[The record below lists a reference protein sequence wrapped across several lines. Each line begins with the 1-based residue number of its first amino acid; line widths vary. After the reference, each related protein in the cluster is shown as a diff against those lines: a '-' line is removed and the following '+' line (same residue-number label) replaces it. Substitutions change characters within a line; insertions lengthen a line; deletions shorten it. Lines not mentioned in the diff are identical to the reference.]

1 MGLISTRQGIVT
13 ALSRI
18 PKLTVYDHVPESV
31 NEFPSASVR
40 VTAAS
45 YADRTFTFQIR
56 LVVSGW
62 SSGEAE
68 KSLHPYLEASGN
80 RSIKAALD
88 AQPGCVTVGAG
99 ETRRRDYNGASHLSV
114 ELTVVAT
121 DA

>member
-1 MGLISTRQGIVT
+1 MSLISTRQGIVT
-13 ALSRI
+13 ALERI
-18 PKLTVYDHVPESV
+18 PDLAVYDHVPESI
-31 NEFPSASVR
+31 NEFPAASVR
-40 VTAAS
+40 VAAAS

-56 LVVSGW
+56 LTVSGW

-68 KSLHPYLEASGN
+68 KSLHPFLESTGD

-88 AQPGCVTVGAG
+88 AQPGCVTVGSG
-99 ETRRRDYNGASHLSV
+99 EAKRRNYNGASLLSV